1 MVPVVTYSLL
11 RLGLFAAALLGLW
24 LAGMG
29 GWLLVVVA
37 TVAAWA
43 LSYVVLRRYQLR
55 ADRWIAER
63 RASGR
68 PRFSADVE
76 ADAAAEDAAAED
88 AAAEDVAPEDTAAD
102 TDADAAAED
111 ADADQSASPRP
122 SSTP

>member
-1 MVPVVTYSLL
+1 MVPVVAYSLL

>member
-1 MVPVVTYSLL
+1 MPVVTYSLL

-37 TVAAWA
+37 TVVAAA
-43 LSYVVLRRYQLR
+43 SSYVLLRRYQLA

-63 RASGR
+63 RAGGR
-68 PRFSADVE
+68 PRFSVAVE
-76 ADAAAEDAAAED
+76 EDAAVED
-88 AAAEDVAPEDTAAD
+88 AAD
-102 TDADAAAED
+102 DAAT
-111 ADADQSASPRP
+111 DQSASPRP

>member
-1 MVPVVTYSLL
+1 VPVVTYSLL

-37 TVAAWA
+37 TVVAWA
-43 LSYVVLRRYQLR
+43 LSYIVLRRFQLR

-68 PRFSADVE
+68 PRFSTDVE

-88 AAAEDVAPEDTAAD
+88 AAAEDAA
-102 TDADAAAED
+102 AEDAAAED
-111 ADADQSASPRP
+111 AADQSASPRP

>member
-1 MVPVVTYSLL
+1 
-11 RLGLFAAALLGLW
+11 
-24 LAGMG
+24 
-29 GWLLVVVA
+29 
-37 TVAAWA
+37 

-88 AAAEDVAPEDTAAD
+88 AAAEDAAAEDVAPEDTAAD

>member
-1 MVPVVTYSLL
+1 VPVVTYSLL
-11 RLGLFAAALLGLW
+11 RLALFVGALLGLW

-43 LSYVVLRRYQLR
+43 LSYVVLRRYQLA

-68 PRFSADVE
+68 PRFSTDVE
-76 ADAAAEDAAAED
+76 ADAAAEDAA
-88 AAAEDVAPEDTAAD
+88 V
-102 TDADAAAED
+102 
-111 ADADQSASPRP
+111 DQSASPRP

>member
-1 MVPVVTYSLL
+1 MPIVTYSLL
-11 RLGLFAAALLGLW
+11 RLALFAGALLGLW

-43 LSYVVLRRYQLR
+43 LSYVVLRKYQLA

-63 RASGR
+63 RAGGR
-68 PRFSADVE
+68 PRFSTDVE
-76 ADAAAEDAAAED
+76 ADAAVEDAAA
-88 AAAEDVAPEDTAAD
+88 
-102 TDADAAAED
+102 
-111 ADADQSASPRP
+111 DQSARPRP